1 MKKLMGLAVVVVLFL
16 SGCGGGGGDGGGPNF
31 PTTPVG
37 VNDQASGSLTST
49 SIQAP
54 DGTYLNFY
62 TVTLPSAVDLNVGLE
77 SADFDTVLL
86 LFQDAALAE
95 PDLNNWDT
103 FLLAV
108 NDDIGPGTNSAISIQ
123 LPAGTYVIAVNS
135 FDLATGAYLLTTTTN
150 SSALTLIRQFLQFR
164 TFEDPANNHFRALIN
179 YKDNGNL
186 LQPGDLLSARLFN
199 PQGVEVVPTSLQFIS
214 ASYTTAAWTPA
225 QSAFESIGTDGD
237 SGFTFNLDNQADLP
251 AGSYSLEVQPAVGGP
266 LISSLNYPGKV
277 ALPTVAAAGMSA
289 QWNQDGSLTL
299 SWAEPA
305 GLFDQ
310 YRVVLSDQ
318 GGSAIFYGRTVP
330 GVSQVTLQAAL
341 VAQISQ
347 FSQVASQAT
356 INWTMQTRN
365 YVGSDNYARGISD
378 PIAIIW
384 P

>member
-1 MKKLMGLAVVVVLFL
+1 MKKLMGLAVMVVLFL
-16 SGCGGGGGDGGGPNF
+16 SGCGGGDGGGPNF

-37 VNDQASGSLTST
+37 VNDQASGSLAST
-49 SIQAP
+49 SIQGP
-54 DGTYLNFY
+54 DGTYLNLY
-62 TVTLPSAVDLNVGLE
+62 TVTLPSAVDLNIGLE
-77 SADFDTVLL
+77 SADFDAVLL

-95 PDLNNWDT
+95 PDLNHWDSY
-103 FLLAV
+103 LLAV
-108 NDDIGPGTNSAISIQ
+108 NDDVGSGTNSAISMQ

-135 FDLATGAYLLTTTTN
+135 FDQATGAYSLTTTTN
-150 SSALTLIRQFLQFR
+150 SASLTLLRQYVQFR
-164 TFEDPANNHFRALIN
+164 TFEDPANNHFRAWVD

-186 LQPGDLLSARLFN
+186 LQPDDLLSARLFD
-199 PQGVEVVPTSLQFIS
+199 PQGMEVIPTSLQFFTG
-214 ASYTTAAWTPA
+214 SYTVAAWNPA

-237 SGFTFNLDNQADLP
+237 SGFTFNLANQADLP
-251 AGSYSLEVQPAVGGP
+251 AGTYSFEVQPAVGGP

-277 ALPTVAAAGMSA
+277 ELPTVAAASMSA

-318 GGSAIFYGRTVP
+318 SGNAIFYGRTVP

-341 VAQISQ
+341 VAQIGQ
-347 FSQVASQAT
+347 FSQVAPQAT
-356 INWTMQTRN
+356 VSWTMQTRN

-378 PIAIIW
+378 PVAITW